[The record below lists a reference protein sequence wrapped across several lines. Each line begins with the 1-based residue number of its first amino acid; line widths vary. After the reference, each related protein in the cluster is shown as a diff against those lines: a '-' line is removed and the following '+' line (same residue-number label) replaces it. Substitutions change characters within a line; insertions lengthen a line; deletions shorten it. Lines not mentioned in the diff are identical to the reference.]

1 MTCDLAKFEEYLR
14 NRHYSS
20 FTVRSSKNF
29 ARRMLDA
36 FTEEEIISTNARDLV
51 DGLSSVSTYRS
62 KRIYKARAALFKE
75 YLMQGAQE

>member
-29 ARRMLDA
+29 AIRLLNE
-36 FTEEEIISTNARDLV
+36 FTEDEIISTNARDLV
-51 DGLSSVSTYRS
+51 DGLSSESTYRS

-75 YLMQGAQE
+75 YLTQGVRE